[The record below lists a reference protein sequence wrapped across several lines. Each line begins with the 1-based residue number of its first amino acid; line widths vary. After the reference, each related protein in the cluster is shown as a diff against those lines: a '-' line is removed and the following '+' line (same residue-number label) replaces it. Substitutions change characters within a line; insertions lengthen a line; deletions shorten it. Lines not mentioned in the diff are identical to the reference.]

1 LGTERLV
8 ASAQAPLL
16 QEPVHLDVG
25 EQWAA
30 VEDPLVV
37 WDESQ
42 PPFQGVV
49 IIRIPTHDIDAG
61 GRVEIAE
68 NLAFAPWHALPEHR
82 PLGANNRARRIIY
95 I

>member
-1 LGTERLV
+1 MLASNGLPLKIRWLSGTNRR
-8 ASAQAPLL
+8 
-16 QEPVHLDVG
+16 
-25 EQWAA
+25 
-30 VEDPLVV
+30 
-37 WDESQ
+37 
-42 PPFQGVV
+42 V